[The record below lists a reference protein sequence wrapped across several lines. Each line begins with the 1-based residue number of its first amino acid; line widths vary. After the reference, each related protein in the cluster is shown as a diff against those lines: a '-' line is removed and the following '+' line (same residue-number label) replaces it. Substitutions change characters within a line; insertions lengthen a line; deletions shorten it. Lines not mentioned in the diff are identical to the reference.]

1 LGDATAGTDAKP
13 SSELDGPTDGVSR
26 RARRPGML
34 YDFEGRLERPMAQK
48 ISEFSQNG
56 RLQHVIFASQF
67 DPETLERIC
76 DLALMIKELS
86 QNREDARYLRALLDH
101 KRAMLYF
108 TQPSTRTFLSFMAAC
123 QLLGITCNEI
133 RDPRVSSYAKGESE
147 FDSVRMFS
155 SYFDLIIMR
164 SKQSNLAESCAWLMR
179 DLGTFNKRNVPVING
194 GSGTDEHPTQALLD
208 MYTVRRSFAF
218 GSSRDSRR
226 RTRFAELKSRHPRL
240 ERGFQ
245 NKTYCFV
252 GDVGRGRTVRSLAT
266 LLAQYEGVKLVFV
279 APDHPKLRLRD
290 DLRQRLERTQAK
302 VYETD
307 DLDSVLPDVD
317 LVYMTRIQH
326 EHDSPEDQAWFAQT
340 DLTRFHL
347 SVERVATMKEYAPIL
362 HPFPRNLEIPVAI
375 DLDPRAMYFRQA
387 RNGMWSRAALIAT
400 LFDVSDQIL
409 HRHRK
414 VFSS

>member
-1 LGDATAGTDAKP
+1 
-13 SSELDGPTDGVSR
+13 
-26 RARRPGML
+26 ML

-48 ISEFSQNG
+48 TAEFSQNG
-56 RLQHVIFASQF
+56 RLQHVIFAGQF

-86 QNREDARYLRALLDH
+86 QNPVDARFLRSLLEH

-133 RDPRVSSYAKGESE
+133 RDPSVSSYAKGESE

-164 SKQSNLAESCAWLMR
+164 SKEPNLAESCAWLMR
-179 DLGTFNKRNVPVING
+179 DLSGFNKRNVPVING

-208 MYTVRRSFAF
+208 MYTVRRSFDF
-218 GSSRDSRR
+218 RSSRDSKR
-226 RTRFAELKSRHPRL
+226 RTRFKELKSRYPNL
-240 ERGFQ
+240 EKGFA

-279 APDHPKLRLRD
+279 SPDHPTMRLRE
-290 DLRQRLERTQAK
+290 DLKARLEKTQVK
-302 VYETD
+302 VVETD
-307 DLDSVLPDVD
+307 DLESVLPEVD

-326 EHDSPEDQAWFAQT
+326 EHDSAEDKAWFEAT

-347 SVERVATMKEYAPIL
+347 TPARVAMMKEYAPIL
-362 HPFPRNLEIPVAI
+362 HPFPRNQEIPVEI
-375 DLDPRAMYFRQA
+375 DMDPRAMYFRQA

-414 VFSS
+414 VFSG

>member
-1 LGDATAGTDAKP
+1 
-13 SSELDGPTDGVSR
+13 
-26 RARRPGML
+26 ML

-48 ISEFSQNG
+48 AAEFSHNG

-76 DLALMIKELS
+76 DLAVMIKQLS
-86 QNREDARYLRALLDH
+86 QSPEDSRFLRGLLEH

-108 TQPSTRTFLSFMAAC
+108 TQPSTRTFLSFMGAC

-133 RDPRVSSYAKGESE
+133 RDPSVSSYAKGESE

-164 SKQSNLAESCAWLMR
+164 SKQPNLAESCAWLMR
-179 DLGTFNKRNVPVING
+179 DLSKFNKRTVPVING

-208 MYTVRRSFAF
+208 MYTVRRSFSF
-218 GSSRDSRR
+218 GSSRDSKR
-226 RTRFAELKSRHPRL
+226 RTRFADLKSRHPGL
-240 ERGFQ
+240 QRGFA

-266 LLAQYEGVKLVFV
+266 LLARYEGVKLVFV
-279 APDHPKLRLRD
+279 SPDHPKLRLRD
-290 DLRQRLERTQAK
+290 DLRKRLEKTDAK
-302 VYETD
+302 IFETD
-307 DLDSVLPDVD
+307 DLDSVLPEVD

-326 EHDSPEDQAWFAQT
+326 EHDSEEDAEWFANA
-340 DLTRFHL
+340 DLTRYHL
-347 SVERVATMKEYAPIL
+347 TPARVATMKEYAPIL
-362 HPFPRNLEIPVAI
+362 HPFPRNKEIPVEI
-375 DLDPRAMYFRQA
+375 DMDPRAMYFRQA

-400 LFDVSDQIL
+400 LFDCSDQIL